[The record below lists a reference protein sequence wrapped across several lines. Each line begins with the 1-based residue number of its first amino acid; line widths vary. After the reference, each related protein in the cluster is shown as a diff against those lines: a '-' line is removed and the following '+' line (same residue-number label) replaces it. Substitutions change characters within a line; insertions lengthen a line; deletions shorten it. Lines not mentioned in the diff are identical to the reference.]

1 MLFVDEIQVIRFLT
15 TFVDQFPTLKQM
27 LINIHLVRFSTSYIV
42 VDQNIQ
48 GRRNQSYLSG
58 HGLTTL
64 RISLGLGLIVI

>member
-15 TFVDQFPTLKQM
+15 TFVDQYPTLKQM
-27 LINIHLVRFSTSYIV
+27 IINIHLVRLSTSYIV

-48 GRRNQSYLSG
+48 GRRNQSCLSG